1 MYSARTWWVNRGSPP
16 VIVTGAGVIDTDY
29 WGIVFILLFNLS
41 EQDFEICPGDQ
52 IVQLVLKRVATP
64 EVSKVVDL
72 NDNFLPLPTD
82 SPS

>member
-1 MYSARTWWVNRGSPP
+1 MLSVLIMCSQCAHWVYGSLSPVYRG
-16 VIVTGAGVIDTDY
+16 VM
-29 WGIVFILLFNLS
+29 FILLFNLG

-52 IVQLVLKRVATP
+52 IVQLVLKRMATP
-64 EVSKVVDL
+64 EVSEVVDL